1 MKAVLYARVSSEK
14 QAEKDLSI
22 KAQIKELRR
31 YAEKHGFDI
40 VNIYIDEAKSART
53 ANRPAFQ
60 DMISLA
66 KQKNPPFKAVLVWKL
81 SRFARNR
88 EDSILYKS
96 LLKKKG
102 IQLISI
108 NERIEDSPSGKMLEG
123 MLEVVDEF
131 YSNNLASDT
140 MRGMKENA
148 SRGYLNGGSVTF
160 GYKPKKINVN
170 GNLKTTYEL
179 DPNNAPIVRKVFDL
193 CLNVEGAKEISK
205 IINDNYPS
213 KRVWSRN
220 SILNLL
226 HNERY
231 TGSLIW
237 NKRNSEEIVRVKNC
251 HPKIVSYEEFN
262 KVKSLIHKRKP
273 NITHP
278 RVVSSKN
285 ILNGLIYCSSCG
297 KLFTSYSAKSGKF
310 HYYIC
315 QTRFKSGT
323 NICSQKPLSISKF
336 DNFIINIIKEKIFTP
351 ENIEYLIK
359 ILNED
364 IDTSK
369 KENQTKLRIIEK
381 GISDKIARRKKLYD
395 SIETSVLD
403 IGDIAPRLKELN
415 KKISELENNKY
426 FLELESTQDKIP
438 AFTMNELE
446 NYIEDFNHILIEGSI
461 AKRKAFISSFIKK
474 IWIDYPTVT
483 IEYTIPINKDDNSN
497 REVLVFTNTG
507 WGGGIRT
514 SALRSRAACPTTRLL
529 PNMKSIIM
537 LSEIL

>member
-1 MKAVLYARVSSEK
+1 MKTVLYARVSSEK

-31 YAEKHGFDI
+31 YAEKHDFDI
-40 VNIYIDEAKSART
+40 VNIFIDEAKSART

-66 KQKNPPFKAVLVWKL
+66 RQKNPPFKAVLVWKL

-108 NERIEDSPSGKMLEG
+108 NEQIEDSPSGKMLEG

-140 MRGMKENA
+140 IRGMKENA
-148 SRGYLNGGSVTF
+148 ERGYLNGGSVTF
-160 GYKPKKINVN
+160 GYLPKKINVN
-170 GNLKTTYEL
+170 GNLKTTFEL
-179 DPNNAPIVRKVFDL
+179 DPINAPIVRKVFDL
-193 CLNVEGAKEISK
+193 CLNGEGAKEISK

-213 KRVWSRN
+213 KRIWSRN

-237 NKRNSEEIVRVKNC
+237 NKNNSDEIVRVKNC

-262 KVKSLIHKRKP
+262 KVQALIRSRKP

-278 RVVSSKN
+278 RVASSKN
-285 ILNGLIYCSSCG
+285 MLNGLIYCSSCG
-297 KLFTSYSAKSGKF
+297 KLFTSYSAKSGKY

-315 QTRFKSGT
+315 QTRWKSGT
-323 NICSQKPLSISKF
+323 NICNQKPLRISNF
-336 DNFIINIIKEKIFTP
+336 DTFIINIIKEKIFTS

-364 IDTSK
+364 VDTSK
-369 KENQTKLRIIEK
+369 KENQTKLNIIEK
-381 GISDKIARRKKLYD
+381 EISDKKARRKKLYE
-395 SIETSVLD
+395 SIETTVLD
-403 IGDIAPRLKELN
+403 LHDIAPRLKELN
-415 KKISELENNKY
+415 NKISELEEKKEL
-426 FLELESTQDKIP
+426 LELESSQNKIP
-438 AFTMNELE
+438 KFSITELK
-446 NYIEDFNHILIEGSI
+446 NYIEDFHHILIEGSI

-497 REVLVFTNTG
+497 KEVLVFTNAG
-507 WGGGIRT
+507 WGERIRT
-514 SALRSRAACPTTRLL
+514 INNVL
-529 PNMKSIIM
+529 II
-537 LSEIL
+537 I

>member
-22 KAQIKELRR
+22 KAQVKELRR
-31 YAEKHGFDI
+31 YAEKHQFEI
-40 VNIYIDEAKSART
+40 INIFIDEAKSART

-60 DMISLA
+60 DMISLVR
-66 KQKNPPFKAVLVWKL
+66 QKNPPFKAVLVWKL

-108 NERIEDSPSGKMLEG
+108 NEQIEDSPSGKMLEG

-148 SRGYLNGGSVTF
+148 SRGFLNGGSVTF
-160 GYKPKKINVN
+160 GYTPKKINVR

-193 CLNVEGAKEISK
+193 CLNGEGAKDIAR

-213 KRVWSRN
+213 KRIWSRN

-237 NKRNSEEIVRVKNC
+237 NKHNSKEIVRVKNC
-251 HPKIVSYEEFN
+251 HPKIVLYEEFN
-262 KVKSLIHKRKP
+262 KVQALIHNRRP

-336 DNFIINIIKEKIFTP
+336 DSFIINIIKEKIFTA

-369 KENQTKLRIIEK
+369 KENQTKLRIIKKE
-381 GISDKIARRKKLYD
+381 ISDKISRRKKLFD
-395 SIETSVLD
+395 SIETSILD
-403 IGDIAPRLKELN
+403 INDIAPRLKELN
-415 KKISELENNKY
+415 KKISELENKKY
-426 FLELESTQDKIP
+426 LLELESTQDKIP
-438 AFTMNELE
+438 IFTIKELK

-474 IWIDYPTVT
+474 ILIDYPTVT

-497 REVLVFTNTG
+497 KEVLVFTNSG
-507 WGGGIRT
+507 WGERIRT
-514 SALRSRAACPTTRLL
+514 
-529 PNMKSIIM
+529 PNIVLIY
-537 LSEIL
+537 